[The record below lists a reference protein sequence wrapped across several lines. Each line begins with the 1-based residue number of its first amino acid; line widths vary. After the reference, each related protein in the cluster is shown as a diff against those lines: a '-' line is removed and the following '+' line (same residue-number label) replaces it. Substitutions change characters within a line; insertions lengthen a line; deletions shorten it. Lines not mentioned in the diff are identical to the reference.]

1 MDAIALLAGSFFKLA
16 DELFDT
22 QNKYLLEYSEYI
34 KTACIV
40 FFTLFF
46 FLNPEWSIF
55 MILLL
60 IPTCY
65 SLNQI
70 DNTFWISMIPIPL
83 ITLALT
89 FQNLKYVGFTDI
101 LEKCSMVLLTCLVC
115 AIENKTFPE
124 ETSQEKTMFR
134 SIIVVIGI
142 TMLYLVQF
150 FKSPEFYRAGIY
162 IYPIAYCGTSVIVK
176 TFLTQEPS
184 SDSLSHSGESNTYT
198 YETS

>member
-1 MDAIALLAGSFFKLA
+1 MNAIALLAGSLFKLT

-34 KTACIV
+34 KTGCIV
-40 FFTLFF
+40 FMTLFF
-46 FLNPEWSIF
+46 FLNPEWSLLF
-55 MILLL
+55 TLLL

-70 DNTFWISMIPIPL
+70 DTTFWKSMIPIPL
-83 ITLALT
+83 ITLTLT
-89 FQNLKYVGFTDI
+89 VQHLKYIGFSDL
-101 LEKCSMVLLTCLVC
+101 LEKCSVVFLTCLVC
-115 AIENKTFPE
+115 VYEDKIFPE

-134 SIIVVIGI
+134 AMIVCIGI
-142 TMLYLVQF
+142 LALYLAQF

-162 IYPIAYCGTSVIVK
+162 IYPIAYCGTSVLVK
-176 TFLTQEPS
+176 TFLTEEPS